1 MSIQTQIDRIN
12 ANIVNAY
19 NAIEAKGG
27 TIPIQT
33 NSANLASAI
42 ESISGGGG
50 DINITNGQI
59 QNLQTISGTIEANT
73 FISVKTL
80 PPDISPGGTATL
92 ANVCRCASG
101 GSDVKIFHIKNNK
114 YVIFNCGAPRGDY
127 NNNAVSASILT
138 LGENGSISNLQFTE
152 LQPPSTE
159 YVRSASWIYQLNET
173 TFANFS
179 QIGVGA
185 SQAASNKIYYDIYK
199 INSGLTEI
207 TMIQEA
213 QYITASGGSAVYGS
227 SRGGFYLNGENTS
240 WILYNFSRS
249 DLYLEA
255 IKLSYDFSNN
265 VFSKVKSKV
274 FNDSSLPIKVSK
286 HIYGSGLPHQ
296 VVALSPTNIYVI
308 LQRSEDINPNQFSVI
323 NIQYNGTKF
332 TASRKGA
339 ISLGNTISS
348 ESKGGAL
355 FYYAVLGNVP
365 YIIGAMAISGT
376 TQEIGAYNINTGS
389 YTRLKTNEKYIVD
402 SQSRQIGYQT
412 FIKTFDNQVLF
423 IHPNQ
428 SSISSSTPYGLVGTL
443 ITRDSDGT
451 LTYGS
456 TSKTIIQTR
465 YNSLAE
471 NIITPTFLI
480 ENGIGK
486 SLFYGFN
493 DDLKYQYVPLDLA
506 SVNKIAPLTQS
517 GVCNGLTKTIC
528 SATTAGQVW
537 IPIIS

>member
-1 MSIQTQIDRIN
+1 MSIQAEINRIN

-27 TIPIQT
+27 TIPLQT

-59 QNLQTISGTIEANT
+59 QNLQTISGTIQANT

-159 YVRSASWIYQLNET
+159 YIRSASWIYQLDEL

-179 QIGVGA
+179 QIGVDDPRA
-185 SQAASNKIYYDIYK
+185 TSSHIYYDIYK

-207 TMIQEA
+207 TMIKEA
-213 QYITASGGSAVYGS
+213 QTISSSSGGVYS
-227 SRGGFYLNGENTS
+227 NSRGGFYLNGENTS
-240 WILYNFSRS
+240 WILYHFSRT

-255 IKLSYDFSNN
+255 IKLSYNFSTNI
-265 VFSKVKSKV
+265 FSKVKSKV
-274 FNDSSLPIKVSK
+274 FNDSSFPIKVSK
-286 HIYGSGLPHQ
+286 PIYGSGLPHQ

-308 LQRSEDINPNQFSVI
+308 LQRSEDINQNQFSVI
-323 NIQYNGTKF
+323 DISYNGTKF
-332 TASRKGA
+332 IASRKGA

-389 YTRLKTNEKYIVD
+389 YTRLKTNEKYIVN
-402 SQSRQIGYQT
+402 SQARQIGYQT

-443 ITRDSDGT
+443 ITRNDSGT

-456 TSKTIIQTR
+456 TKTIIQTR

>member
-1 MSIQTQIDRIN
+1 MSIQAQINRIN
-12 ANIVNAY
+12 TNIANAY
-19 NAIEAKGG
+19 TTIEAKGG
-27 TIPIQT
+27 TIPIQA

-59 QNLQTISGTIEANT
+59 QNLQTVSGTIEANT
-73 FISVKTL
+73 FVSVKTL
-80 PPDISPGGTATL
+80 PPSISPGSSATL

-114 YVIFNCGAPRGDY
+114 YVIFNCGVPRGDY

-159 YVRSASWIYQLNET
+159 YIRSASWIYQLDEL
-173 TFANFS
+173 TFVNFS

-185 SQAASNKIYYDIYK
+185 SSQTTSNKIYYDIYK

-207 TMIQEA
+207 TMVQEN
-213 QYITASGGSAVYGS
+213 QYISASGGSYEYS
-227 SRGGFYLNGENTS
+227 RSRGGFYLNGENTS
-240 WILYNFSRS
+240 WILYHFSRN

-255 IKLSYDFSNN
+255 IKLSYDFSTN
-265 VFSKVKSKV
+265 VFNKVKSKV
-274 FNDSSLPIKVSK
+274 FNDSSFPILLSSY
-286 HIYGSGLPHQ
+286 IYGSGLPHQ

-308 LQRSEDINPNQFSVI
+308 LQRSVDINPNQFSVI

-332 TASRKGA
+332 TASRKGT
-339 ISLGNTISS
+339 ISLGNTISQS
-348 ESKGGAL
+348 TGTAL

-365 YIIGAMAISGT
+365 YILCAMAISKT
-376 TQEIGAYNINTGS
+376 TQEIGAYNINTDS
-389 YTRLKTNEKYIVD
+389 YTRLKTNEKCLNPD
-402 SQSRQIGYQT
+402 TKQTGYQT
-412 FIKTFDNQVLF
+412 FIKSFDNQILF

-428 SSISSSTPYGLVGTL
+428 SSISSSTSYGLVGTL
-443 ITRDSDGT
+443 ITRNDSGT

-456 TSKTIIQTR
+456 TSKTIVQTR

-528 SATTAGQVW
+528 SETTAGQVW

>member
-1 MSIQTQIDRIN
+1 MSIQAEINRIN

-27 TIPIQT
+27 TIPLQT

-59 QNLQTISGTIEANT
+59 QNLQTISGTIQANT

-80 PPDISPGGTATL
+80 PPSISPGSPATL

-159 YVRSASWIYQLNET
+159 YVRSASWIYQLDEL

-179 QIGVGA
+179 QIGIGSSYA
-185 SQAASNKIYYDIYK
+185 KSDKIYYDIYK

-207 TMIQEA
+207 TMIKEA
-213 QYITASGGSAVYGS
+213 QHISSSGGSYNYS
-227 SRGGFYLNGENTS
+227 NSRGGFYLNGENTS
-240 WILYNFSRS
+240 WILYHFSRS

-255 IKLSYDFSNN
+255 IKLSYNFSTNA
-265 VFSKVKSKV
+265 FSKVKSKV
-274 FNDSSLPIKVSK
+274 FNDSSLPILLSK

-296 VVALSPTNIYVI
+296 VVALSPTDIYVI
-308 LQRSEDINPNQFSVI
+308 LQRSVDINPNQFSVI
-323 NIQYNGTKF
+323 DIQYNGTKF
-332 TASRKGA
+332 IASLKGT
-339 ISLGNTISS
+339 ISLGNTISR
-348 ESKGGAL
+348 ESGGGAL
-355 FYYAVLGNVP
+355 FYYAVLGNAP
-365 YIIGAMAISGT
+365 YILCAMAISGT

-389 YTRLKTNEKYIVD
+389 YTRLKPNEKYIVD
-402 SQSRQIGYQT
+402 SQARQIGYQT

-456 TSKTIIQTR
+456 TKTIIQTR
-465 YNSLAE
+465 YTSFAE
-471 NIITPTFLI
+471 NIINPTFLI

>member
-1 MSIQTQIDRIN
+1 MSIQAQIDRIN
-12 ANIVNAY
+12 TNIANAY
-19 NAIEAKGG
+19 TTIEAKGG
-27 TIPIQT
+27 TIPIQA

-59 QNLQTISGTIEANT
+59 QNLYTISGTIEANR
-73 FISVKTL
+73 FITTKNVA
-80 PPDISPGGTATL
+80 PDISPGSPATL

-152 LQPPSTE
+152 LQPPSTS
-159 YVRSASWIYQLNET
+159 YVRSASWIYQLNES
-173 TFANFS
+173 TFVNFS
-179 QIGVGA
+179 QLGPGA
-185 SQAASNKIYYDIYK
+185 SQTASKSIYYDIYK

-207 TMIQEA
+207 TMIKEA
-213 QYITASGGSAVYGS
+213 QTINIPSGSAEYGN
-227 SRGGFYLNGENTS
+227 SRGGFYLNGKNTS
-240 WILYNFSRS
+240 WILYHFSRK

-255 IKLSYDFSNN
+255 IKLTYDFSTN
-265 VFSKVKSKV
+265 VFTRVKSKV
-274 FNDSSLPIKVSK
+274 FNDSSLPILLSSY
-286 HIYGSGLPHQ
+286 IYGRGLPHQ
-296 VVALSPTNIYVI
+296 VVALSSTNVYVI
-308 LQRSEDINPNQFSVI
+308 VQRSEDINSNRFSII
-323 NIQYNGTKF
+323 NIYYNGSNF
-332 TASRKGA
+332 TSSLKGT
-339 ISLGNTISS
+339 INVSNTISQS
-348 ESKGGAL
+348 RGTAL
-355 FYYAVLGNVP
+355 FYYALLGSNAP
-365 YIIGAMAISGT
+365 YILCAMALNDT
-376 TQEIGAYNINTGS
+376 TQEIGAYNINADS
-389 YTRLKTNEKYIVD
+389 YTVLKNNEKYINFNAT
-402 SQSRQIGYQT
+402 QIGYQT

-423 IHPNQ
+423 VHPNQ

-443 ITRDSDGT
+443 ITRNSNGT

-456 TSKTIIQTR
+456 PKTIVQTR

-480 ENGIGK
+480 EDNIGK

-493 DDLKYQYVPLDLA
+493 DDLKYQYVPLDLTP
-506 SVNKIAPLTQS
+506 VKKIAPLTQS
-517 GVCNGLTKTIC
+517 GVCNGLTKTTC
-528 SATTAGQVW
+528 SETTAGQVW

>member
-1 MSIQTQIDRIN
+1 MSIQAEINRIN

-27 TIPIQT
+27 TIPLQT

-59 QNLQTISGTIEANT
+59 QNLQTISGTIQANT

-173 TFANFS
+173 TFVNFS
-179 QIGVGA
+179 QIGLGA
-185 SQAASNKIYYDIYK
+185 SQTASSKIYYDIYQ

-207 TMIQEA
+207 TMIKNA
-213 QYITASGGSAVYGS
+213 QSIATASGSNDYTRSQGA
-227 SRGGFYLNGENTS
+227 FYLNGKNTS
-240 WILYNFSRS
+240 WILYNFSRR

-255 IKLSYDFSNN
+255 IKLTYNFSTN
-265 VFSKVKSKV
+265 VFTRVKSKV
-274 FNDSSLPIKVSK
+274 FDDSSLPIQVSSY
-286 HIYGSGLPHQ
+286 IYGRGLPHQ
-296 VVALSPTNIYVI
+296 VVALSSTNVYVI
-308 LQRSEDINPNQFSVI
+308 VQRSEDKNSNRFSI
-323 NIQYNGTKF
+323 IDIYYNGSNF
-332 TASRKGA
+332 TSSLKGT
-339 ISLGNTISS
+339 INVSNTINQSR
-348 ESKGGAL
+348 GTAL
-355 FYYAVLGNVP
+355 FYYALLGSNAP
-365 YIIGAMAISGT
+365 YILCAMALSDT
-376 TQEIGAYNINTGS
+376 TQEIGAYNINKGS
-389 YTRLKTNEKYIVD
+389 YTVLKNNEKYINLNAT
-402 SQSRQIGYQT
+402 QIGYQT

-428 SSISSSTPYGLVGTL
+428 SSVSSSTPYGLVGTL
-443 ITRDSDGT
+443 ITRNSNGT

-456 TSKTIIQTR
+456 PKTIVQTR

-480 ENGIGK
+480 EDNIGK

-506 SVNKIAPLTQS
+506 SVKKIAPLTQS

>member
-1 MSIQTQIDRIN
+1 MSIQAEINRIN

-27 TIPIQT
+27 TIPLQT

-59 QNLQTISGTIEANT
+59 QNLQTISGTIAANT
-73 FISVKTL
+73 FVSVKTL
-80 PPDISPGGTATL
+80 PPSISPGSPATL

-114 YVIFNCGAPRGDY
+114 YVIFNCGAPRGDLQ
-127 NNNAVSASILT
+127 NNAVSASILT

-152 LQPPSTE
+152 LLTPSAE
-159 YVRSASWIYQLNET
+159 YVRSASWIYQLDEL
-173 TFANFS
+173 TFVNFS
-179 QIGVGA
+179 QIGVDDPRA
-185 SQAASNKIYYDIYK
+185 TVSHIYYDIYK

-207 TMIQEA
+207 TMIKHDE
-213 QYITASGGSAVYGS
+213 YISSSSGGVYS
-227 SRGGFYLNGENTS
+227 RSRGGFYLNGENTS
-240 WILYNFSRS
+240 WILYHFSRN

-255 IKLSYDFSNN
+255 IKLSYNFSTN
-265 VFSKVKSKV
+265 VFSKVKTKV
-274 FNDSSLPIKVSK
+274 FNDSSLPIKLSSY
-286 HIYGSGLPHQ
+286 IYGRGLPHQ
-296 VVALSPTNIYVI
+296 VVALSPTDIYVI
-308 LQRSEDINPNQFSVI
+308 LQRSVDIDSNRFSVI
-323 NIQYNGTKF
+323 NISYNGTKF
-332 TASRKGA
+332 ITSLKGT
-339 ISLGNTISS
+339 INVGNTISQS
-348 ESKGGAL
+348 RGAAL
-355 FYYAVLGNVP
+355 FYYALLGSNTP
-365 YIIGAMAISGT
+365 YILCAMALSDT
-376 TQEIGAYNINTGS
+376 TQEIGAYNINANS
-389 YTRLKTNEKYIVD
+389 YTVLKYNEKYIAD
-402 SQSRQIGYQT
+402 SQARQIGYQT

-456 TSKTIIQTR
+456 TTKTIVQTR

-528 SATTAGQVW
+528 SATTAGQIW

>member
-1 MSIQTQIDRIN
+1 MSIQAEINRIN

-27 TIPIQT
+27 TIPLQT

-59 QNLQTISGTIEANT
+59 QNLQTISGTIQANT

-114 YVIFNCGAPRGDY
+114 YVIFNCGAPRGDS

-152 LQPPSTE
+152 LQPPSTS
-159 YVRSASWIYQLNET
+159 YVRSASWIYQLDEL
-173 TFANFS
+173 TFVNFS

-185 SQAASNKIYYDIYK
+185 SQAASKSIYYDIYK

-207 TMIQEA
+207 TMIKEA
-213 QYITASGGSAVYGS
+213 QTIPAPGGSAEYS
-227 SRGGFYLNGENTS
+227 RSRGGFYLNGENTN
-240 WILYNFSRS
+240 WILYHFSRN

-255 IKLSYDFSNN
+255 IKLSYNFSTND
-265 VFSKVKSKV
+265 FSKVKSKV
-274 FNDSSLPIKVSK
+274 FNDSSLPIKLSSY
-286 HIYGSGLPHQ
+286 IYGSGLPHQ
-296 VVALSPTNIYVI
+296 VIALSPTDIYVI

-339 ISLGNTISS
+339 ISLGNTISKS
-348 ESKGGAL
+348 TGTAL

-365 YIIGAMAISGT
+365 YIIGAMAISQT

-389 YTRLKTNEKYIVD
+389 YTRLKTNEKCLNPNTK
-402 SQSRQIGYQT
+402 QTGYQT

-443 ITRDSDGT
+443 ITRNDSGT

>member
-1 MSIQTQIDRIN
+1 MSIQAQIDRIN
-12 ANIVNAY
+12 TNIVNAY
-19 NAIEAKGG
+19 ATIEAKGG
-27 TIPIQT
+27 TIPIQA

-59 QNLQTISGTIEANT
+59 QNLYTISGTIEANR
-73 FISVKTL
+73 FITTKNVA
-80 PPDISPGGTATL
+80 PDISPGSPATL

-152 LQPPSTE
+152 LQPPSTS

-173 TFANFS
+173 TFVNFS
-179 QIGVGA
+179 QIGLGA
-185 SQAASNKIYYDIYK
+185 SQAASSKIYYDIYK

-207 TMIQEA
+207 TMIKNA
-213 QYITASGGSAVYGS
+213 QSIATASGSNDYTRSQGA
-227 SRGGFYLNGENTS
+227 FYLNGKNTS
-240 WILYNFSRS
+240 WILYNFSRR

-255 IKLSYDFSNN
+255 IKLTYDFSTN
-265 VFSKVKSKV
+265 VFTRVKSKV
-274 FNDSSLPIKVSK
+274 FNDSSLPIQVSSY
-286 HIYGSGLPHQ
+286 IYGRGLPHQ
-296 VVALSPTNIYVI
+296 VVALSSTRVYVI
-308 LQRSEDINPNQFSVI
+308 VQRSADINSNRFSI
-323 NIQYNGTKF
+323 IDIYYNGSNF
-332 TASRKGA
+332 TSSLKGT
-339 ISLGNTISS
+339 INVSNTINQSR
-348 ESKGGAL
+348 GTAL
-355 FYYAVLGNVP
+355 FYHALLGSNAP
-365 YIIGAMAISGT
+365 YILCAMALSDT
-376 TQEIGAYNINTGS
+376 TQEIGAYNINKDS
-389 YTRLKTNEKYIVD
+389 YTVLKNNEKYINLNAA
-402 SQSRQIGYQT
+402 QIGYQT

-428 SSISSSTPYGLVGTL
+428 STISSSTPYGLVGTL
-443 ITRDSDGT
+443 ITRNSDGT

-456 TSKTIIQTR
+456 PKTIVQTR

-480 ENGIGK
+480 EDNIGK

-506 SVNKIAPLTQS
+506 PVKKISYLTQN
-517 GVCNGLTKTIC
+517 GVCNGLTKTTC
-528 SATTAGQVW
+528 SETTAGQVW

>member
-1 MSIQTQIDRIN
+1 MSIQAEINRIN
-12 ANIVNAY
+12 TNIVNAY
-19 NAIEAKGG
+19 SAIEAKGG
-27 TIPIQT
+27 TIPIQA
-33 NSANLASAI
+33 NSANLAAAI

-59 QNLQTISGTIEANT
+59 QNLQTISGTIPANT
-73 FISVKTL
+73 FVSVKTL
-80 PPDISPGGTATL
+80 PPSISPGSSATL

-152 LQPPSTE
+152 LQGPSTE
-159 YVRSASWIYQLNET
+159 HVRSASWIYQLDEL
-173 TFANFS
+173 TFVNFS
-179 QIGVGA
+179 QIGVDDPRA
-185 SQAASNKIYYDIYK
+185 TVSHIYYDIYK

-207 TMIQEA
+207 TMIKHDE
-213 QYITASGGSAVYGS
+213 YISNSGGGVYAN

-240 WILYNFSRS
+240 WILYHFSRN

-255 IKLSYDFSNN
+255 IKLSYNFSTN

-274 FNDSSLPIKVSK
+274 FNDSSFPIKVSSY
-286 HIYGSGLPHQ
+286 IYGRGLPHQ

-323 NIQYNGTKF
+323 DISYNGTKF
-332 TASRKGA
+332 IASRKGT
-339 ISLGNTISS
+339 ISLGNTVSK
-348 ESKGGAL
+348 ESRGGAL
-355 FYYAVLGNVP
+355 FYYASLGSNAP
-365 YIIGAMAISGT
+365 YILCAMAISGT

-456 TSKTIIQTR
+456 TKTIVQTR
-465 YNSLAE
+465 YTSFAE
-471 NIITPTFLI
+471 NIINPTFLI

-506 SVNKIAPLTQS
+506 PVKKIAPLTQS

>member
-1 MSIQTQIDRIN
+1 MSIQAEINRIN

-27 TIPIQT
+27 TIPLQT

-59 QNLQTISGTIEANT
+59 QNLQTISGTIQANT

-114 YVIFNCGAPRGDY
+114 YVIFNCGAPRGDLQ
-127 NNNAVSASILT
+127 NNAVSASILT

-152 LQPPSTE
+152 LLPPSSS
-159 YVRSASWIYQLNET
+159 YVRSASWIYQLDEL

-179 QIGVGA
+179 QIGVDDPRA
-185 SQAASNKIYYDIYK
+185 TTSHIYYDIYK

-207 TMIQEA
+207 TMIKHDEQ
-213 QYITASGGSAVYGS
+213 ISSSSGGVYS
-227 SRGGFYLNGENTS
+227 RSRGGFYLNGENTS
-240 WILYNFSRS
+240 WILYHFSRN

-255 IKLSYDFSNN
+255 IKLSYNFSTNG
-265 VFSKVKSKV
+265 FSKVKSKV
-274 FNDSSLPIKVSK
+274 FNDSSFPIKVSSY
-286 HIYGSGLPHQ
+286 IYGRGLPHQ

-308 LQRSEDINPNQFSVI
+308 LQRSEDINPNQFSI
-323 NIQYNGTKF
+323 IDISYNGTKF
-332 TASRKGA
+332 IASRKGA

-348 ESKGGAL
+348 ESRGGAL

-389 YTRLKTNEKYIVD
+389 YTRLKTNEKYITD
-402 SQSRQIGYQT
+402 SQARQIGYQT

-456 TSKTIIQTR
+456 TKTIIQTR

>member
-1 MSIQTQIDRIN
+1 MSIQAEINRIN

-27 TIPIQT
+27 TIPLQT

-73 FISVKTL
+73 FISVKNAA
-80 PPDISPGGTATL
+80 PDISPGSPATL

-152 LQPPSTE
+152 LQPPSDS
-159 YVRSASWIYQLNET
+159 YVRSASWIYQLNEL
-173 TFANFS
+173 TFVNFS
-179 QIGVGA
+179 QLGPGDNR
-185 SQAASNKIYYDIYK
+185 SSNKIYYDIYQ

-207 TMIQEA
+207 TMIKEA
-213 QYITASGGSAVYGS
+213 QTINIPSGSAEYGN
-227 SRGGFYLNGENTS
+227 SRGGFYLNGKNTS
-240 WILYNFSRS
+240 WILYHFSRK

-255 IKLSYDFSNN
+255 IKLTYDFSTN
-265 VFSKVKSKV
+265 VFTRVKSKV
-274 FNDSSLPIKVSK
+274 FNDSSLPILLSSY
-286 HIYGSGLPHQ
+286 IYGRGLPHQ
-296 VVALSPTNIYVI
+296 VVALSSTNVYVI
-308 LQRSEDINPNQFSVI
+308 VQRSADINSNRFSI
-323 NIQYNGTKF
+323 IDIYYNGNNF
-332 TASRKGA
+332 TSSLKGT
-339 ISLGNTISS
+339 INVSNTINQSR
-348 ESKGGAL
+348 GTAL
-355 FYYAVLGNVP
+355 FYYALLGSNAP
-365 YIIGAMAISGT
+365 YILCAMALSDT
-376 TQEIGAYNINTGS
+376 TQEIGAYNINKDS
-389 YTRLKTNEKYIVD
+389 YTVLKNNEKYINFNAT
-402 SQSRQIGYQT
+402 QIGYQT

-443 ITRDSDGT
+443 ITRNSNGT

-456 TSKTIIQTR
+456 PKTIVQTR

-480 ENGIGK
+480 EDNIGK

-506 SVNKIAPLTQS
+506 PVKKIAPLTQS
-517 GVCNGLTKTIC
+517 GVCNGLTKTTC
-528 SATTAGQVW
+528 SETTAGQVW

>member
-73 FISVKTL
+73 FITTKNVA
-80 PPDISPGGTATL
+80 PDISPGSPATL

-114 YVIFNCGAPRGDY
+114 YVIFNCGAPRGDS

-152 LQPPSTE
+152 LQAPSSS

-173 TFANFS
+173 TFVNFS
-179 QIGVGA
+179 QIGVGT

-207 TMIQEA
+207 TMIKNA
-213 QYITASGGSAVYGS
+213 QSIATASGSNDYTRSQGA
-227 SRGGFYLNGENTS
+227 FYLNGKNTS
-240 WILYNFSRS
+240 WILYNFSRR

-255 IKLSYDFSNN
+255 IKLTYDFSTN
-265 VFSKVKSKV
+265 VFTRVKSKV
-274 FNDSSLPIKVSK
+274 FNDSSLPIQVSSY
-286 HIYGSGLPHQ
+286 IYGRGLPHQ
-296 VVALSPTNIYVI
+296 VVALSSTNVYVI
-308 LQRSEDINPNQFSVI
+308 VQRSADKNSNRFSIIDIY
-323 NIQYNGTKF
+323 YNGSNF
-332 TASRKGA
+332 TSSLKGT
-339 ISLGNTISS
+339 INVSNTINQSR
-348 ESKGGAL
+348 GTAL
-355 FYYAVLGNVP
+355 FYYALLGSNAP
-365 YIIGAMAISGT
+365 YILCAMALSDT
-376 TQEIGAYNINTGS
+376 TQEIGAYNINKDS
-389 YTRLKTNEKYIVD
+389 YTVLKNNEKYINFNAM
-402 SQSRQIGYQT
+402 QIGYQT

-443 ITRDSDGT
+443 ITRNSNGT

-456 TSKTIIQTR
+456 PKTIVQTR

-480 ENGIGK
+480 EDNIGK

-506 SVNKIAPLTQS
+506 PVKKIAPLTQS
-517 GVCNGLTKTIC
+517 GVCNGLTKTTC
-528 SATTAGQVW
+528 SETTAGQVW

>member
-1 MSIQTQIDRIN
+1 MSIQAEINRIN
-12 ANIVNAY
+12 TNIVNAY
-19 NAIEAKGG
+19 SAIEAKGG
-27 TIPIQT
+27 TIPIQA
-33 NSANLASAI
+33 NSANLAAAI

-59 QNLQTISGTIEANT
+59 QNLQTISGTIPANT
-73 FISVKTL
+73 FVSVKTL

-159 YVRSASWIYQLNET
+159 YVRSASWIYQLDEL

-213 QYITASGGSAVYGS
+213 QTIPAPGGSAVYGS

-240 WILYNFSRS
+240 WILYHFSRS

-255 IKLSYDFSNN
+255 IKLSYNFSTN
-265 VFSKVKSKV
+265 VFSKVKTKV
-274 FNDSSLPIKVSK
+274 FNDSSFPIKVSK

-323 NIQYNGTKF
+323 DISYNGTKF
-332 TASRKGA
+332 IASRKGA

-389 YTRLKTNEKYIVD
+389 YTRLKPNEKYIVD

-443 ITRDSDGT
+443 ITRNDSGT

-456 TSKTIIQTR
+456 TKTIVQTR
-465 YNSLAE
+465 YTSFAE
-471 NIITPTFLI
+471 NIINPTFLI

-506 SVNKIAPLTQS
+506 PVKKIAPLTQS

>member
-1 MSIQTQIDRIN
+1 MSIQAEINRIN

-27 TIPIQT
+27 TIPLQT

-59 QNLQTISGTIEANT
+59 QNLQTISGTIQANT

-159 YVRSASWIYQLNET
+159 YVRSASWIYQLDEL

-179 QIGVGA
+179 QIGIDA
-185 SQAASNKIYYDIYK
+185 PQAASKSIYYDIYK

-207 TMIQEA
+207 TMIKEA
-213 QYITASGGSAVYGS
+213 QTIPAPGGSAVYS
-227 SRGGFYLNGENTS
+227 SSHGGFYLNGENTS
-240 WILYNFSRS
+240 WILYHFSRS

-255 IKLSYDFSNN
+255 IKLSYNFSTNA
-265 VFSKVKSKV
+265 FSKVKSKV
-274 FNDSSLPIKVSK
+274 FNDSSLPILLSK
-286 HIYGSGLPHQ
+286 YIYGSGLPHQ

-308 LQRSEDINPNQFSVI
+308 LQRSVDINPNQFSVI

-332 TASRKGA
+332 TTSRKGA

-355 FYYAVLGNVP
+355 FYYAVLGNAP
-365 YIIGAMAISGT
+365 YILCAMAISGT

-389 YTRLKTNEKYIVD
+389 YTRLKTNEKYITD
-402 SQSRQIGYQT
+402 SQARQTGYQT

-443 ITRDSDGT
+443 ITRNSDGT

-456 TSKTIIQTR
+456 TKTIIQTR
-465 YNSLAE
+465 YNSFAE

-506 SVNKIAPLTQS
+506 SVNKIAPLAQS

>member
-1 MSIQTQIDRIN
+1 MSIQAQIDRIN
-12 ANIVNAY
+12 TNIVNAY
-19 NAIEAKGG
+19 TTIEAKGG
-27 TIPIQT
+27 TIPIQA

-42 ESISGGGG
+42 ESISGGG

-59 QNLQTISGTIEANT
+59 QNLQTVSGTIEANT
-73 FISVKTL
+73 FVSVKNVA
-80 PPDISPGGTATL
+80 PDISPGSPATL

-159 YVRSASWIYQLNET
+159 YIRSASWIYQLDEL

-179 QIGVGA
+179 QIGPSGSA
-185 SQAASNKIYYDIYK
+185 GSNKIYYDIYQ
-199 INSGLTEI
+199 INSELTEI
-207 TMIQEA
+207 TMIKNA
-213 QYITASGGSAVYGS
+213 QYISTASGGADYGN
-227 SRGGFYLNGENTS
+227 SRGGFYLNGKNTN
-240 WILYNFSRS
+240 WILYHFSRN

-255 IKLSYDFSNN
+255 IKLTYNFSTN
-265 VFSKVKSKV
+265 VFTRVKAKV
-274 FNDSSLPIKVSK
+274 FNDSSLPIKLSSY
-286 HIYGSGLPHQ
+286 IYGRGLPHQ
-296 VVALSPTNIYVI
+296 VVALSSTNVYVI
-308 LQRSEDINPNQFSVI
+308 VQRSADINANRFSI
-323 NIQYNGTKF
+323 IDIYYNGSNF
-332 TASRKGA
+332 TSSLKGT
-339 ISLGNTISS
+339 INVSNTINQSR
-348 ESKGGAL
+348 GTAL
-355 FYYAVLGNVP
+355 FYYALLGSNAP
-365 YIIGAMAISGT
+365 YILCAMALSDT
-376 TQEIGAYNINTGS
+376 TQEIGAYNINKDS
-389 YTRLKTNEKYIVD
+389 YTVLKNNEKYINFNAT
-402 SQSRQIGYQT
+402 QIGYQT

-428 SSISSSTPYGLVGTL
+428 SSISSSNPYGLVGTL
-443 ITRDSDGT
+443 ITRNSSGT

-456 TSKTIIQTR
+456 PKTIVQTR

-480 ENGIGK
+480 ENNIGK

-506 SVNKIAPLTQS
+506 PVKKIAPLTQS
-517 GVCNGLTKTIC
+517 GVCNGLTKTTC
-528 SATTAGQVW
+528 SETTVGQVW
-537 IPIIS
+537 IPTIS

>member
-1 MSIQTQIDRIN
+1 MSIQAEINRIN
-12 ANIVNAY
+12 TNIANAY
-19 NAIEAKGG
+19 TTIEAKGG
-27 TIPIQT
+27 TIPIQA

-59 QNLQTISGTIEANT
+59 QDLQTISGTIEANT
-73 FISVKTL
+73 FVSVKTL
-80 PPDISPGGTATL
+80 PPSISPGSPATL

-138 LGENGSISNLQFTE
+138 LGENGSISNIQFTE

-159 YVRSASWIYQLNET
+159 YVRSASWIYQLNEL
-173 TFANFS
+173 TFVNFS
-179 QIGVGA
+179 QIGIGA
-185 SQAASNKIYYDIYK
+185 SQAQSKAIYYDIYK
-199 INSGLTEI
+199 INSQLTEI
-207 TMIQEA
+207 TMIKEA
-213 QYITASGGSAVYGS
+213 LSIATSNGSYEYS
-227 SRGGFYLNGENTS
+227 NSRGGFYLNGENTS
-240 WILYNFSRS
+240 WILYHFSRK

-255 IKLSYDFSNN
+255 IKLSYNFSTN

-274 FNDSSLPIKVSK
+274 FNDSSSPILLSSP
-286 HIYGSGLPHQ
+286 IYGSGLPHQ

-308 LQRSEDINPNQFSVI
+308 LQRSVDINPNQFSVI

-332 TASRKGA
+332 ITSLKGT
-339 ISLGNTISS
+339 ISLGNTINQSR
-348 ESKGGAL
+348 GTAL
-355 FYYAVLGNVP
+355 FYYALLGSNAP
-365 YIIGAMAISGT
+365 YILCAMALSDT

-389 YTRLKTNEKYIVD
+389 YTRLKTNEKCLNPNAY
-402 SQSRQIGYQT
+402 QTGYQT

-443 ITRDSDGT
+443 ITRNDSGT

-517 GVCNGLTKTIC
+517 GVCNGLTKTTC

-537 IPIIS
+537 IPTIS

>member
-1 MSIQTQIDRIN
+1 MSIQAEINRIN
-12 ANIVNAY
+12 TNIVNAY

-27 TIPIQT
+27 TIPIQA

-73 FISVKTL
+73 FITVKNQG
-80 PPDISPGGTATL
+80 PDISPGSPATL

-127 NNNAVSASILT
+127 VNNAVSASILT

-152 LQPPSTE
+152 LQPPSDS
-159 YVRSASWIYQLNET
+159 YVRSASWIYQLNEL
-173 TFANFS
+173 TFVNFS
-179 QIGVGA
+179 QIGPGDGR
-185 SQAASNKIYYDIYK
+185 AASKNIYYDIYQ

-207 TMIQEA
+207 TMIKKA
-213 QYITASGGSAVYGS
+213 QTITIASGSADYGS
-227 SRGGFYLNGENTS
+227 SRGGFYLNGKNTN
-240 WILYNFSRS
+240 WILYHFSRK

-255 IKLSYDFSNN
+255 IKLTYNFSTN
-265 VFSKVKSKV
+265 VFTRVKTKV
-274 FNDSSLPIKVSK
+274 FNDSSLPILLSNYL
-286 HIYGSGLPHQ
+286 YGRGLPHQ
-296 VVALSPTNIYVI
+296 VVALSSTNVYVI
-308 LQRSEDINPNQFSVI
+308 VQRSADINSNRFSI
-323 NIQYNGTKF
+323 IDIFYNGSNF
-332 TASRKGA
+332 TSSLKGT
-339 ISLGNTISS
+339 INVGNTINQSR
-348 ESKGGAL
+348 GTAL
-355 FYYAVLGNVP
+355 FYYALLGSNAP
-365 YIIGAMAISGT
+365 YILCAMALSDT
-376 TQEIGAYNINTGS
+376 TQEIGAYNINKGS
-389 YTRLKTNEKYIVD
+389 YTVLKNNEKYINFNAT
-402 SQSRQIGYQT
+402 QIGYQT

-428 SSISSSTPYGLVGTL
+428 SSISSSNPYGLVGTL
-443 ITRDSDGT
+443 ITRNSNGT

-456 TSKTIIQTR
+456 TKTIVQTR

-480 ENGIGK
+480 EDNIGK

-493 DDLKYQYVPLDLA
+493 DDLKYQYVPLDLTP
-506 SVNKIAPLTQS
+506 VKKIAPLTQS

-528 SATTAGQVW
+528 SETTAGQVW

>member
-1 MSIQTQIDRIN
+1 MSIQAQIDRIN
-12 ANIVNAY
+12 TNIVNAY
-19 NAIEAKGG
+19 AIIEAKGG
-27 TIPIQT
+27 TIPIQA

-59 QNLQTISGTIEANT
+59 QNLQTVSGTIEANT
-73 FISVKTL
+73 FVSLKNAA
-80 PPDISPGGTATL
+80 PDISPGSSATL

-114 YVIFNCGAPRGDY
+114 YVIFNCGAPRGDS

-152 LQPPSTE
+152 LQTPSSS
-159 YVRSASWIYQLNET
+159 YVRSASWIYQLNEL
-173 TFANFS
+173 TFVNFS
-179 QIGVGA
+179 QIGTGG
-185 SQAASNKIYYDIYK
+185 SAASNKIYYDIYQ

-207 TMIQEA
+207 TMIKNA
-213 QYITASGGSAVYGS
+213 QYISSASGSADYGN
-227 SRGGFYLNGENTS
+227 SRGGFYLNGKNTN
-240 WILYNFSRS
+240 WILYHFSRK

-255 IKLSYDFSNN
+255 IKLTYDFSTND
-265 VFSKVKSKV
+265 FTRVKTKV
-274 FNDSSLPIKVSK
+274 FNDSSFPIKLSSY
-286 HIYGSGLPHQ
+286 IYGRGLPHQ
-296 VVALSPTNIYVI
+296 VVALSSTNVYVI
-308 LQRSEDINPNQFSVI
+308 VQRSEDINSNQFSI
-323 NIQYNGTKF
+323 IDIYYNGNNF
-332 TASRKGA
+332 TSSLKGT
-339 ISLGNTISS
+339 INVGNTINQSRGVAS
-348 ESKGGAL
+348 
-355 FYYAVLGNVP
+355 FYYALLGSNAP
-365 YIIGAMAISGT
+365 YILCAMALSDT
-376 TQEIGAYNINTGS
+376 TQEIGAYNINKDS
-389 YTRLKTNEKYIVD
+389 YTVLKNNEKYIVD

-428 SSISSSTPYGLVGTL
+428 NSISSSNPYGLVGTL
-443 ITRDSDGT
+443 ITRNSNGT

-456 TSKTIIQTR
+456 PKTIVQTR

-480 ENGIGK
+480 EDNIGK

-506 SVNKIAPLTQS
+506 PVKKIAPLTQS
-517 GVCNGLTKTIC
+517 GVCNGLTKTTC
-528 SATTAGQVW
+528 SETTAGQVW

>member
-1 MSIQTQIDRIN
+1 MSIQAEINRIN

-27 TIPIQT
+27 TIPIQA

-159 YVRSASWIYQLNET
+159 YIRSASWIYQLDEL

-185 SQAASNKIYYDIYK
+185 SQAASKSIYYDIYK

-207 TMIQEA
+207 TMIKEA
-213 QYITASGGSAVYGS
+213 QTIPAPGGSAEYS
-227 SRGGFYLNGENTS
+227 RSRGGFYLNGENTS

-255 IKLSYDFSNN
+255 IKLSYNFSNN

-274 FNDSSLPIKVSK
+274 FNDSSLPIKVSSY
-286 HIYGSGLPHQ
+286 IYGSGLPHQ

-323 NIQYNGTKF
+323 DISYNGTKF
-332 TASRKGA
+332 IASRKGA
-339 ISLGNTISS
+339 ISLGNTISQS
-348 ESKGGAL
+348 TGTAL
-355 FYYAVLGNVP
+355 FYYAVLGNAP
-365 YIIGAMAISGT
+365 YILCAMAISKT

-389 YTRLKTNEKYIVD
+389 YTRLKTNEKCLNPD
-402 SQSRQIGYQT
+402 TKQTGYQT
-412 FIKTFDNQVLF
+412 FIKSFDNQILF

-443 ITRDSDGT
+443 ITRNDSGT

>member
-1 MSIQTQIDRIN
+1 MSIQAEINRIN

-27 TIPIQT
+27 TIPLQT

-59 QNLQTISGTIEANT
+59 QNLQTISGTIQANT

-80 PPDISPGGTATL
+80 PPSISPGSPATL

-159 YVRSASWIYQLNET
+159 YVRSASWIYQLDEL

-179 QIGVGA
+179 QIGTGSSYA
-185 SQAASNKIYYDIYK
+185 KSDKIYYDIYK

-207 TMIQEA
+207 TMIKEA
-213 QYITASGGSAVYGS
+213 QHISSSGGSYNYS
-227 SRGGFYLNGENTS
+227 NSRGGFYLNGENTS
-240 WILYNFSRS
+240 WILYHFSRS

-255 IKLSYDFSNN
+255 IKLSYNFSTNA
-265 VFSKVKSKV
+265 FSKVKSKV
-274 FNDSSLPIKVSK
+274 FNDSSLPILLSK

-296 VVALSPTNIYVI
+296 VVALSPTDIYVI
-308 LQRSEDINPNQFSVI
+308 LQRSVDINPNQFSVI
-323 NIQYNGTKF
+323 DIQYNGTKF
-332 TASRKGA
+332 IASLKGT

-355 FYYAVLGNVP
+355 FYYAVLGNAP
-365 YIIGAMAISGT
+365 YILCAMAISGT

-402 SQSRQIGYQT
+402 SQARQIGYQT

-428 SSISSSTPYGLVGTL
+428 NSISSSTPYGLVGTL

-456 TSKTIIQTR
+456 TKTIIQTR
-465 YNSLAE
+465 YTSFAE
-471 NIITPTFLI
+471 NIINPTFLI

-506 SVNKIAPLTQS
+506 PVKKIAPLTQS
-517 GVCNGLTKTIC
+517 GVCNGLTKTTC
-528 SATTAGQVW
+528 SETTAGQVW

>member
-19 NAIEAKGG
+19 NAIDAKGG
-27 TIPIQT
+27 TIPIQA
-33 NSANLASAI
+33 NSANLAAAI

-73 FISVKTL
+73 FVSVENQG
-80 PPDISPGGTATL
+80 PYISPGSPATL

-152 LQPPSTE
+152 LQPPSDS
-159 YVRSASWIYQLNET
+159 YVRSASWIYQLNEL
-173 TFANFS
+173 TFVNFS
-179 QIGVGA
+179 QIGPGD
-185 SQAASNKIYYDIYK
+185 SRAASKNIYYDIYQ

-207 TMIQEA
+207 TKIKEA
-213 QYITASGGSAVYGS
+213 QSITIASGSADYGN
-227 SRGGFYLNGENTS
+227 SRGGFYLNGKNTS
-240 WILYNFSRS
+240 WILYHFSRK

-255 IKLSYDFSNN
+255 IKLTYNFSTN
-265 VFSKVKSKV
+265 VFTRVKTKV
-274 FNDSSLPIKVSK
+274 FNDSSLPILLSNY
-286 HIYGSGLPHQ
+286 IYGRGLPHQ
-296 VVALSPTNIYVI
+296 VIALSSTDVYVI
-308 LQRSEDINPNQFSVI
+308 VQRSADINSNRFSI
-323 NIQYNGTKF
+323 IDIYYNGNNF
-332 TASRKGA
+332 TSSLKGT
-339 ISLGNTISS
+339 INVSNTINQSR
-348 ESKGGAL
+348 GTAL
-355 FYYAVLGNVP
+355 FYYALLGSNAP
-365 YIIGAMAISGT
+365 YILCAMALSDT
-376 TQEIGAYNINTGS
+376 TQEIGAYNINRDS
-389 YTRLKTNEKYIVD
+389 YTVLKNNEKYINFNGT
-402 SQSRQIGYQT
+402 QIGYQT

-443 ITRDSDGT
+443 ITRNSNGA

-456 TSKTIIQTR
+456 PKTIVQTR

-480 ENGIGK
+480 EDDIGK

-493 DDLKYQYVPLDLA
+493 DDLKYQYVPLDLTP
-506 SVNKIAPLTQS
+506 VKKIAPLTQS
-517 GVCNGLTKTIC
+517 GVCNGLTKTTC

>member
-1 MSIQTQIDRIN
+1 MSIQAEINRIN

-27 TIPIQT
+27 TIPLQT

-59 QNLQTISGTIEANT
+59 QNLQTISGTIQANT

-127 NNNAVSASILT
+127 QNNAVSASILT

-152 LQPPSTE
+152 LLPPSSS
-159 YVRSASWIYQLNET
+159 YVRSASWIYQLDEL

-179 QIGVGA
+179 QIGVDDPRA
-185 SQAASNKIYYDIYK
+185 TTSHIYYDIYK

-207 TMIQEA
+207 TMIKHDE
-213 QYITASGGSAVYGS
+213 YISSSGGGVYS
-227 SRGGFYLNGENTS
+227 RSRGGFYLNGENTS
-240 WILYNFSRS
+240 WILYHFSRN

-255 IKLSYDFSNN
+255 IKLSYNFSTNA
-265 VFSKVKSKV
+265 FSKVKSKI
-274 FNDSSLPIKVSK
+274 FNDSSLPIKLSSY
-286 HIYGSGLPHQ
+286 IYGRGLPHQ

-323 NIQYNGTKF
+323 DISYNGTKF
-332 TASRKGA
+332 IASRKGT

-348 ESKGGAL
+348 ESRGGAL

-389 YTRLKTNEKYIVD
+389 YTRLKTNEKYITD
-402 SQSRQIGYQT
+402 SQARQIGYQT

-456 TSKTIIQTR
+456 TKTIIQTR

>member
-1 MSIQTQIDRIN
+1 MSIQAEINRIN
-12 ANIVNAY
+12 TNIVNAY

-27 TIPIQT
+27 TIPIQA

-73 FISVKTL
+73 FVSVKNAA
-80 PPDISPGGTATL
+80 PDISPGSPATL

-159 YVRSASWIYQLNET
+159 YIRSASWIYQLDEL

-179 QIGVGA
+179 QIGVDDPRA
-185 SQAASNKIYYDIYK
+185 TVSHIYYDIYK

-207 TMIQEA
+207 TMIKEA
-213 QYITASGGSAVYGS
+213 QTIPAPGGSAVYGS

-240 WILYNFSRS
+240 WILYHFSRS

-255 IKLSYDFSNN
+255 IKLSYNFSTNI
-265 VFSKVKSKV
+265 FSKVKSKV
-274 FNDSSLPIKVSK
+274 FNDSSFPIKVSK
-286 HIYGSGLPHQ
+286 YIYGSGLPHQ

-323 NIQYNGTKF
+323 DISYNGTKF
-332 TASRKGA
+332 IASRKGA

-355 FYYAVLGNVP
+355 FYYAVLGNAP
-365 YIIGAMAISGT
+365 YILCAMAISGT

-389 YTRLKTNEKYIVD
+389 YTRLKTNEKYITD
-402 SQSRQIGYQT
+402 SQARQIGYQT

-428 SSISSSTPYGLVGTL
+428 SSVSSSAPYGLVGTL
-443 ITRDSDGT
+443 ITSNSNGT

-456 TSKTIIQTR
+456 TKTIIQTR

-528 SATTAGQVW
+528 SETTAGQVW

>member
-1 MSIQTQIDRIN
+1 MSIQAEINRIN
-12 ANIVNAY
+12 TNIANAY
-19 NAIEAKGG
+19 SAIDAKGG
-27 TIPIQT
+27 TIPIQA

-73 FISVKTL
+73 FVSVKTL
-80 PPDISPGGTATL
+80 PPSISPGSPATL

-127 NNNAVSASILT
+127 LNNAVSASILT

-152 LQPPSTE
+152 LLPPSRS
-159 YVRSASWIYQLNET
+159 YVRSASWIYQLDEL

-179 QIGVGA
+179 QIGIDDPRA
-185 SQAASNKIYYDIYK
+185 TSSYIYYDIYK

-207 TMIQEA
+207 TMIKHDE
-213 QYITASGGSAVYGS
+213 YISNPGGGVYS
-227 SRGGFYLNGENTS
+227 RSRGGFYLNGENTS
-240 WILYNFSRS
+240 WILYHFSRN

-255 IKLSYDFSNN
+255 IKLSYNFSTN

-274 FNDSSLPIKVSK
+274 FNDSSFPIKVSK
-286 HIYGSGLPHQ
+286 YIYGSGLPHQ

-308 LQRSEDINPNQFSVI
+308 LQHSEDINPNQFSVI
-323 NIQYNGTKF
+323 DISYNGTKF
-332 TASRKGA
+332 IASRKGV
-339 ISLGNTISS
+339 ISLGNTVSS
-348 ESKGGAL
+348 ESRGGAL
-355 FYYAVLGNVP
+355 FYYAVLGNAP
-365 YIIGAMAISGT
+365 YILCAMAISGT

-402 SQSRQIGYQT
+402 SQARQIGYQT

-443 ITRDSDGT
+443 ITRNDSGT

-456 TSKTIIQTR
+456 TKTIVQTR

-480 ENGIGK
+480 ENDIGK
-486 SLFYGFN
+486 SLFYAFN
-493 DDLKYQYVPLDLA
+493 NDLKYQYVPLDLA
-506 SVNKIAPLTQS
+506 PVKKISYLTQN
-517 GVCNGLTKTIC
+517 GVCNGLTKTTC
-528 SATTAGQVW
+528 SKTTAGQVW

>member
-1 MSIQTQIDRIN
+1 MSIQAEINRIN

-19 NAIEAKGG
+19 NTIEAKGG
-27 TIPIQT
+27 TIPLQT

-59 QNLQTISGTIEANT
+59 QNLQTISGTIQANT

-114 YVIFNCGAPRGDY
+114 YVIFNCGAPRGDTQ
-127 NNNAVSASILT
+127 NNAVSASILT

-159 YVRSASWIYQLNET
+159 YIRSASWIYQLDEL

-185 SQAASNKIYYDIYK
+185 SQAASKSIYYDIYK

-207 TMIQEA
+207 TMIKEA
-213 QYITASGGSAVYGS
+213 QTIPAPGGSAVYGS

-240 WILYNFSRS
+240 WILYHFSRS

-255 IKLSYDFSNN
+255 IKFSYNFSTNG
-265 VFSKVKSKV
+265 FSKVKSKV
-274 FNDSSLPIKVSK
+274 FNDSSFPIKVSK
-286 HIYGSGLPHQ
+286 YIYGSGLPHQ

-308 LQRSEDINPNQFSVI
+308 LQRSVDINPNQFSVI
-323 NIQYNGTKF
+323 DIQYNGTKF
-332 TASRKGA
+332 VASLKGT
-339 ISLGNTISS
+339 ISLGNTVSS
-348 ESKGGAL
+348 ESRGGAL
-355 FYYAVLGNVP
+355 FYYAVLGNTP
-365 YIIGAMAISGT
+365 YILCAMAISGT

-402 SQSRQIGYQT
+402 SQARQTGYQT

-443 ITRDSDGT
+443 ITRNDSGT

-456 TSKTIIQTR
+456 TKTIIQTR

>member
-1 MSIQTQIDRIN
+1 MSIQAEINRIN

-27 TIPIQT
+27 TIPIQA

-114 YVIFNCGAPRGDY
+114 YVIFNCGAPRGDFQ
-127 NNNAVSASILT
+127 NNAVSASILT

-152 LQPPSTE
+152 LQPPSDS
-159 YVRSASWIYQLNET
+159 YVRSASWIYQLNES
-173 TFANFS
+173 TFVNFS
-179 QIGVGA
+179 QIGPGD
-185 SQAASNKIYYDIYK
+185 SRFGSSKIYYDIYQ

-207 TMIQEA
+207 TMIKEA
-213 QYITASGGSAVYGS
+213 QTINIPSGSGDYDKSKGA
-227 SRGGFYLNGENTS
+227 FYLNGKNTS
-240 WILYNFSRS
+240 WILYHFSRK

-255 IKLSYDFSNN
+255 IKLTYNFSTN
-265 VFSKVKSKV
+265 VFTRVKSKV
-274 FNDSSLPIKVSK
+274 FNDSSLPIQVSSY
-286 HIYGSGLPHQ
+286 IYGRGLPHQ
-296 VVALSPTNIYVI
+296 VVALSSTHVYVI
-308 LQRSEDINPNQFSVI
+308 VQRSADKNSNRFSIIDIY
-323 NIQYNGTKF
+323 YNGSNF
-332 TASRKGA
+332 TSSLKGT
-339 ISLGNTISS
+339 INVSNTINQSR
-348 ESKGGAL
+348 GAAL
-355 FYYAVLGNVP
+355 FYYALLGSNAP
-365 YIIGAMAISGT
+365 YILCAMALSDT
-376 TQEIGAYNINTGS
+376 TQEIGAYNINADS
-389 YTRLKTNEKYIVD
+389 YTVLKNNEKYIAD
-402 SQSRQIGYQT
+402 SQARQIGYQT

-428 SSISSSTPYGLVGTL
+428 SSVSSSAPYGLVGTL
-443 ITRDSDGT
+443 ITRNSNGT

-456 TSKTIIQTR
+456 PKTIVQTR

-480 ENGIGK
+480 EDNIGK

-506 SVNKIAPLTQS
+506 PVKKIAPLTQS
-517 GVCNGLTKTIC
+517 GVCNGLTKTTC
-528 SATTAGQVW
+528 SETTAGQVW

>member
-1 MSIQTQIDRIN
+1 MSIQAEINRIN

-27 TIPIQT
+27 TIPLQT

-59 QNLQTISGTIEANT
+59 QNLQTISGTIQANT

-114 YVIFNCGAPRGDY
+114 YVIFNCGAPRGDLQ
-127 NNNAVSASILT
+127 NNAVSASILT

-152 LQPPSTE
+152 LLPPSSS
-159 YVRSASWIYQLNET
+159 YVRSASWIYQLDEL

-179 QIGVGA
+179 QIGVDDPRA
-185 SQAASNKIYYDIYK
+185 TTSHIYYDIYK

-207 TMIQEA
+207 TMIKHDEQ
-213 QYITASGGSAVYGS
+213 ISSSSGSVYS
-227 SRGGFYLNGENTS
+227 RSRGGFYLNGENTS
-240 WILYNFSRS
+240 WILYHFSRN

-255 IKLSYDFSNN
+255 IKLSYNFSTNG
-265 VFSKVKSKV
+265 FSKVKSKV
-274 FNDSSLPIKVSK
+274 FNDSSFPIKVSSY
-286 HIYGSGLPHQ
+286 IYGRGLPHQ

-308 LQRSEDINPNQFSVI
+308 LQRSEDINPNQFSI
-323 NIQYNGTKF
+323 IDISYNGTKF
-332 TASRKGA
+332 IASRKGA

-348 ESKGGAL
+348 ESRGGAL

-389 YTRLKTNEKYIVD
+389 YTRLKTNEKYITD
-402 SQSRQIGYQT
+402 SQARQIGYQT

-456 TSKTIIQTR
+456 TKTIIQTR

>member
-1 MSIQTQIDRIN
+1 MSIQAQINRIN
-12 ANIVNAY
+12 TNIANAY
-19 NAIEAKGG
+19 TTIEAKGG
-27 TIPIQT
+27 TIPLQT

-59 QNLQTISGTIEANT
+59 QNLQTISGTIQANT

-80 PPDISPGGTATL
+80 PPDISPGSPATL

-127 NNNAVSASILT
+127 LNNAVSASILT

-152 LQPPSTE
+152 LLPPSRS
-159 YVRSASWIYQLNET
+159 YVRSASWIYQLDEL

-179 QIGVGA
+179 QIGIDDPRA
-185 SQAASNKIYYDIYK
+185 TSSHIYYDIYK

-207 TMIQEA
+207 TMIKHDE
-213 QYITASGGSAVYGS
+213 YISNSGGGVYS
-227 SRGGFYLNGENTS
+227 NSRGGFYLNGENTS
-240 WILYNFSRS
+240 WILYHFSRN

-255 IKLSYDFSNN
+255 IKLSYNFSTNA
-265 VFSKVKSKV
+265 FSKVKSKV
-274 FNDSSLPIKVSK
+274 FNDSSFPIKVSK

-323 NIQYNGTKF
+323 DISYNGTKF
-332 TASRKGA
+332 IASRKGA
-339 ISLGNTISS
+339 ISLGNTVSS

-355 FYYAVLGNVP
+355 FYYAVLGNAP
-365 YIIGAMAISGT
+365 YILCAMAISGT

-402 SQSRQIGYQT
+402 SQARQIGYQT
-412 FIKTFDNQVLF
+412 FIKSFDNQVLF

-456 TSKTIIQTR
+456 TKTIIQTR

-528 SATTAGQVW
+528 SETTAGQVW

>member
-1 MSIQTQIDRIN
+1 MSIQAEINRIN

-27 TIPIQT
+27 TIPLQT

-59 QNLQTISGTIEANT
+59 QNLQTISGTIQANT

-152 LQPPSTE
+152 LLPPSSS
-159 YVRSASWIYQLNET
+159 YVRSASWIYQLDELI
-173 TFANFS
+173 FVNFY
-179 QIGVGA
+179 QIGVDDPRA
-185 SQAASNKIYYDIYK
+185 TISHIFYDIYK

-207 TMIQEA
+207 TMIKHDE
-213 QYITASGGSAVYGS
+213 YISSSSGGVYS
-227 SRGGFYLNGENTS
+227 RSRGGFYLNGENTS
-240 WILYNFSRS
+240 WILYHFSRN

-255 IKLSYDFSNN
+255 IKLSYNFSTNA
-265 VFSKVKSKV
+265 FSKVKSKV
-274 FNDSSLPIKVSK
+274 FNDSSFPIKVSSY
-286 HIYGSGLPHQ
+286 IYGRGLPHQ

-323 NIQYNGTKF
+323 DISYNGTKF
-332 TASRKGA
+332 IASRKGA
-339 ISLGNTISS
+339 ISLGNTVSS
-348 ESKGGAL
+348 ESRGGAL
-355 FYYAVLGNVP
+355 FYYAVLGNAP
-365 YIIGAMAISGT
+365 YILCAMAISGT

-389 YTRLKTNEKYIVD
+389 YTRLKTNEKYITD
-402 SQSRQIGYQT
+402 SQARQIGYQT

-456 TSKTIIQTR
+456 PKTIIQTR

>member
-1 MSIQTQIDRIN
+1 MSIQAQINRIN
-12 ANIVNAY
+12 TNIANAY
-19 NAIEAKGG
+19 TTIEAKGG
-27 TIPIQT
+27 TIPIQA

-59 QNLQTISGTIEANT
+59 QNLQTISGTIPANT
-73 FISVKTL
+73 FITTKNVA
-80 PPDISPGGTATL
+80 PDISPGSPATL

-173 TFANFS
+173 TFVNFS
-179 QIGVGA
+179 QIGLGA
-185 SQAASNKIYYDIYK
+185 SQAASSKIYYDIYK

-207 TMIQEA
+207 TMIKNA
-213 QYITASGGSAVYGS
+213 QSIATASGSNDYTRSQGA
-227 SRGGFYLNGENTS
+227 FYLNGKNTN
-240 WILYNFSRS
+240 WILYNFSRR

-255 IKLSYDFSNN
+255 IKLTYNFSTN
-265 VFSKVKSKV
+265 VFTRVKSKV
-274 FNDSSLPIKVSK
+274 FNDSSLPIQVSSY
-286 HIYGSGLPHQ
+286 IYGRGLPHQ
-296 VVALSPTNIYVI
+296 VVALSSTNVYVI
-308 LQRSEDINPNQFSVI
+308 VQRSADKNSNRFSIIDIY
-323 NIQYNGTKF
+323 YNGSNF
-332 TASRKGA
+332 TSSLKGT
-339 ISLGNTISS
+339 INVSNTINQSR
-348 ESKGGAL
+348 GTAL
-355 FYYAVLGNVP
+355 FYHAFLGSNAP
-365 YIIGAMAISGT
+365 YILCAMALSDT
-376 TQEIGAYNINTGS
+376 TQEIGAYNINKGS
-389 YTRLKTNEKYIVD
+389 YTVLKNNEKYINFNGT
-402 SQSRQIGYQT
+402 QIGYQT

-428 SSISSSTPYGLVGTL
+428 SSVSSSTPYGLVGTL
-443 ITRDSDGT
+443 ITRNSDGT

-456 TSKTIIQTR
+456 PKTIVQTR

-480 ENGIGK
+480 EDNIGK

-506 SVNKIAPLTQS
+506 PIKKIAPLTQN
-517 GVCNGLTKTIC
+517 GVCNGLTKTTC
-528 SATTAGQVW
+528 SETTAGQVW
-537 IPIIS
+537 IPTIS

>member
-1 MSIQTQIDRIN
+1 MSIQAEINRIN
-12 ANIVNAY
+12 TNIVNAY
-19 NAIEAKGG
+19 SAIEAKGG
-27 TIPIQT
+27 TIPIQA

-59 QNLQTISGTIEANT
+59 QNLQTISGTIQANT

-152 LQPPSTE
+152 LQPPSDS
-159 YVRSASWIYQLNET
+159 YIRSASWIYQLDEL

-185 SQAASNKIYYDIYK
+185 SQAASKSIYYDIYK

-207 TMIQEA
+207 TMIKEA
-213 QYITASGGSAVYGS
+213 QTIPAPGGSAVYGS

-240 WILYNFSRS
+240 WILYHFSRS

-255 IKLSYDFSNN
+255 IKLSYNFSTNA
-265 VFSKVKSKV
+265 FSKVKSKV
-274 FNDSSLPIKVSK
+274 FNDSSLPIKVSSY
-286 HIYGSGLPHQ
+286 IYGRGLPHQ
-296 VVALSPTNIYVI
+296 IVALSSTNVYVI
-308 LQRSEDINPNQFSVI
+308 VQRSEDINSNRFSI
-323 NIQYNGTKF
+323 IDIYYNGSKF
-332 TASRKGA
+332 TSSLKGT
-339 ISLGNTISS
+339 INVSNTINQSR
-348 ESKGGAL
+348 GTAL
-355 FYYAVLGNVP
+355 FYYALLGSNAP
-365 YIIGAMAISGT
+365 YILCAMALSDT
-376 TQEIGAYNINTGS
+376 TQEIGAYNINKDS
-389 YTRLKTNEKYIVD
+389 YTVLKNNEKYINFNGT
-402 SQSRQIGYQT
+402 QIGYQT

-443 ITRDSDGT
+443 ITRNSNGT

-456 TSKTIIQTR
+456 QKTIVQTR

-480 ENGIGK
+480 EDNIGK

-506 SVNKIAPLTQS
+506 PVKKIAPLTQS
-517 GVCNGLTKTIC
+517 GVCNGLTKTTC
-528 SATTAGQVW
+528 SETTAGQVW

>member
-1 MSIQTQIDRIN
+1 MSIQAQIDRIN
-12 ANIVNAY
+12 TNIANAY
-19 NAIEAKGG
+19 TTINAKGG
-27 TIPIQT
+27 TIPIQA

-59 QNLQTISGTIEANT
+59 QNLQTISGTIPANT
-73 FISVKTL
+73 FVSVKTL
-80 PPDISPGGTATL
+80 PPSISPGSPATL
-92 ANVCRCASG
+92 TNVCRCASG

-114 YVIFNCGAPRGDY
+114 YVIFNCGAPRGDFLD
-127 NNNAVSASILT
+127 NAVSASILT

-152 LQPPSTE
+152 LQAPSRS
-159 YVRSASWIYQLNET
+159 YVRSASWIYQLDEL

-179 QIGVGA
+179 QIGIDDPSA
-185 SQAASNKIYYDIYK
+185 SVSHIFYDIYK

-207 TMIQEA
+207 TMIKHDE
-213 QYITASGGSAVYGS
+213 YISSSSGGVYS
-227 SRGGFYLNGENTS
+227 RSRGGFYLNGENTS
-240 WILYNFSRS
+240 WILYHFSRN

-255 IKLSYDFSNN
+255 IKLSYNFSTNA
-265 VFSKVKSKV
+265 FSKVKSKV
-274 FNDSSLPIKVSK
+274 FNDSSFPIKVSSY
-286 HIYGSGLPHQ
+286 IYGRGLPHQ

-323 NIQYNGTKF
+323 DIQYNGTKF
-332 TASRKGA
+332 IASLKGT
-339 ISLGNTISS
+339 INVGNTISQS
-348 ESKGGAL
+348 RGGAL
-355 FYYAVLGNVP
+355 FYYALLGSNAP
-365 YIIGAMAISGT
+365 YILCAMAISDT

-389 YTRLKTNEKYIVD
+389 YTRLKTNEKYITD
-402 SQSRQIGYQT
+402 SQARQIGYQT

-456 TSKTIIQTR
+456 TKTIVQTR

-480 ENGIGK
+480 EDNIGK

-493 DDLKYQYVPLDLA
+493 DDLKYQYVPLNLA

-517 GVCNGLTKTIC
+517 GVCNGLTKTTC
-528 SATTAGQVW
+528 SETTAGQVW

>member
-1 MSIQTQIDRIN
+1 MSIQAEINRIN

-27 TIPIQT
+27 TIPLQT

-59 QNLQTISGTIEANT
+59 QNLQTISGTIQANT

-114 YVIFNCGAPRGDY
+114 YVIFNCGAPRGDF

-159 YVRSASWIYQLNET
+159 YIRSASWIYQLDEL

-185 SQAASNKIYYDIYK
+185 SQAASKSIYYDIYK

-207 TMIQEA
+207 TMIKEA
-213 QYITASGGSAVYGS
+213 QTIPAPGGSAVY
-227 SRGGFYLNGENTS
+227 SRSHGGFYLNGENTS
-240 WILYNFSRS
+240 WILYHFSRN

-255 IKLSYDFSNN
+255 IKLSYNFSTNA
-265 VFSKVKSKV
+265 FSKIKSKV
-274 FNDSSLPIKVSK
+274 FNDSSFPIKVSK
-286 HIYGSGLPHQ
+286 YIYGSGLPHQ

-323 NIQYNGTKF
+323 DISYNGTKF
-332 TASRKGA
+332 IASRKGA
-339 ISLGNTISS
+339 ISLGNTISQS
-348 ESKGGAL
+348 TGTAL

-365 YIIGAMAISGT
+365 YILCAMAISKT

-389 YTRLKTNEKYIVD
+389 YTRLKTNEKCLNSD
-402 SQSRQIGYQT
+402 TEQTGYQT
-412 FIKTFDNQVLF
+412 FIKSFDNQVLF

-443 ITRDSDGT
+443 ITRNDSGT

>member
-1 MSIQTQIDRIN
+1 MSIQAEINRIN

-27 TIPIQT
+27 TIPLQT

-59 QNLQTISGTIEANT
+59 QNLQTISGTIQANT

-80 PPDISPGGTATL
+80 PPDISPGSPATL

-127 NNNAVSASILT
+127 LNNAVSASILT

-152 LQPPSTE
+152 LLPPSRS
-159 YVRSASWIYQLNET
+159 YVRSASWIYQLDEL

-179 QIGVGA
+179 QIGIDDPRA
-185 SQAASNKIYYDIYK
+185 TSSHIYYDIYK

-207 TMIQEA
+207 TMIKHDE
-213 QYITASGGSAVYGS
+213 YISNSGGGVYS
-227 SRGGFYLNGENTS
+227 RSRGGFYLNGENTS
-240 WILYNFSRS
+240 WILYHFSRN

-255 IKLSYDFSNN
+255 IKLSYNFSTNA
-265 VFSKVKSKV
+265 FSKVKSKV
-274 FNDSSLPIKVSK
+274 FNDSSFPIKVSK
-286 HIYGSGLPHQ
+286 YIYGSGLPHQ

-323 NIQYNGTKF
+323 DISYNGTKF
-332 TASRKGA
+332 IASRKGA
-339 ISLGNTISS
+339 ISLGNTVSS

-355 FYYAVLGNVP
+355 FYYAVLGNAP
-365 YIIGAMAISGT
+365 YILCAMAISGT

-402 SQSRQIGYQT
+402 SQAGQIGYQT
-412 FIKTFDNQVLF
+412 FIKSFDNQVLF

-456 TSKTIIQTR
+456 TKTIIQTR

-528 SATTAGQVW
+528 SETTAGQVW

>member
-1 MSIQTQIDRIN
+1 MSIQAQIDRIN
-12 ANIVNAY
+12 TNIVNAY
-19 NAIEAKGG
+19 ATIEAKGG
-27 TIPIQT
+27 TIPIQA

-59 QNLQTISGTIEANT
+59 QNLYTISGTIEANR
-73 FISVKTL
+73 FITTENVA
-80 PPDISPGGTATL
+80 PDISPGSPATL

-152 LQPPSTE
+152 LQPPSTS

-173 TFANFS
+173 TFVNFS
-179 QIGVGA
+179 QIGLGA
-185 SQAASNKIYYDIYK
+185 SQAASSKIYYDIYK

-207 TMIQEA
+207 TMIKNA
-213 QYITASGGSAVYGS
+213 QSIATASGSNDYTRSQGA
-227 SRGGFYLNGENTS
+227 FYLNGKNTS
-240 WILYNFSRS
+240 WILYNFSRR

-255 IKLSYDFSNN
+255 IKLTYDFSTN
-265 VFSKVKSKV
+265 VFTRVKSKV
-274 FNDSSLPIKVSK
+274 FNDSSLPIQVSSY
-286 HIYGSGLPHQ
+286 IYGRGLPHQ
-296 VVALSPTNIYVI
+296 VVALSSTRVYVI
-308 LQRSEDINPNQFSVI
+308 VQRSADINSNRFSI
-323 NIQYNGTKF
+323 IDIYYNGSNF
-332 TASRKGA
+332 TSSLKGT
-339 ISLGNTISS
+339 INVSNTINQSR
-348 ESKGGAL
+348 GTAL
-355 FYYAVLGNVP
+355 FYHALLGSNAP
-365 YIIGAMAISGT
+365 YILCAMALSDT
-376 TQEIGAYNINTGS
+376 TQEIGAYNINKDS
-389 YTRLKTNEKYIVD
+389 YTVLKNNEKYINLNAA
-402 SQSRQIGYQT
+402 QIGYQT

-428 SSISSSTPYGLVGTL
+428 STISSSTPYGLVGTL
-443 ITRDSDGT
+443 ITRNSDGT

-456 TSKTIIQTR
+456 PKTIVQTR

-480 ENGIGK
+480 EDNIGK

-506 SVNKIAPLTQS
+506 PVKKISYLTQN
-517 GVCNGLTKTIC
+517 GVCNGLTKTTC
-528 SATTAGQVW
+528 SETTAGQVW

>member
-1 MSIQTQIDRIN
+1 MSIQAEINRIN

-27 TIPIQT
+27 TIPLQT

-59 QNLQTISGTIEANT
+59 QNLQTISGTIQANT

-127 NNNAVSASILT
+127 QNNAVSASILT

-159 YVRSASWIYQLNET
+159 YVRSASWIYQLDEL

-179 QIGVGA
+179 QIGIGSSYA
-185 SQAASNKIYYDIYK
+185 KSDKIYYDIYK

-207 TMIQEA
+207 TMIKEA
-213 QYITASGGSAVYGS
+213 QHISSSGGSYNYS
-227 SRGGFYLNGENTS
+227 NSRGGFYLNGENTS
-240 WILYNFSRS
+240 WILYHFSRS

-255 IKLSYDFSNN
+255 IKLSYNFSTNA
-265 VFSKVKSKV
+265 FSKVKSKV
-274 FNDSSLPIKVSK
+274 FNDSSLPILLSK

-296 VVALSPTNIYVI
+296 VVALSPTDIYVI
-308 LQRSEDINPNQFSVI
+308 LQRSVDINPNQFSVI
-323 NIQYNGTKF
+323 DIQYNGTKF
-332 TASRKGA
+332 IASLKGT

-355 FYYAVLGNVP
+355 FYYAVLGNAP
-365 YIIGAMAISGT
+365 YILCAMAISGT

-402 SQSRQIGYQT
+402 SQTRQIGYQT

-428 SSISSSTPYGLVGTL
+428 NSISSSTPYGLVGTL

-456 TSKTIIQTR
+456 TKTIIQTR
-465 YNSLAE
+465 YTSFAE
-471 NIITPTFLI
+471 NIINPTFLI

-506 SVNKIAPLTQS
+506 PVKKIAPLTQS

-528 SATTAGQVW
+528 SETTAGQVW